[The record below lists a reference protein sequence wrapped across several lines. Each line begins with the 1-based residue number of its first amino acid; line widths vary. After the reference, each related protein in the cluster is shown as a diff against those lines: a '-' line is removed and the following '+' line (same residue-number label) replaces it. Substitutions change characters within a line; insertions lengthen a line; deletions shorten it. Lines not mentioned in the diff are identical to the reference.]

1 MAKGYAHGRV
11 SSSIDQQDIDYL
23 RGIQRSD
30 AVAAGVALDAALN
43 GSDQITKNLNSTA
56 SGRAAIVSD
65 YGIAVARQFD
75 LGGVP
80 VSVGVTPKLQ
90 KPGSITTLPQSTI
103 TTVISG
109 TTAATVPT
117 TLASTSMPVLLLIS
131 VKTGRSA

>member
-90 KPGSITTLPQSTI
+90 KPRSITTLPQSTI

>member
-43 GSDQITKNLNSTA
+43 GTDRITKNLNSTA

-90 KPGSITTLPQSTI
+90 KPGSITTPLQSTI